1 MGRDSRSFLRWVTC
15 GDYKV
20 VNWLA
25 GQLELVSFSTE
36 RQPPYSQQS
45 HYVTEGLFFV
55 HCAVFLET
63 LSYAFLPDIAQPL
76 FVPHLCPAICLN
88 YCKYKAWGKDAL
100 SENRIHKKTET
111 QIKLKRSQKRRE
123 AGRSLLLRHLRK
135 KITCWWILTT
145 FDNIYI
151 LKKFPTLFRCL
162 PCQIAEEN
170 R

>member
-1 MGRDSRSFLRWVTC
+1 MPASFVGRDSGSFLRWVTC

-20 VNWLA
+20 LSWLA

-63 LSYAFLPDIAQPL
+63 LSYAFLPDIALPL

-88 YCKYKAWGKDAL
+88 YCKYKAWGKEAL

-111 QIKLKRSQKRRE
+111 QIKLKGVKRRE
-123 AGRSLLLRHLRK
+123 RLS
-135 KITCWWILTT
+135 
-145 FDNIYI
+145 N
-151 LKKFPTLFRCL
+151 
-162 PCQIAEEN
+162 PCCSGISEK